1 MSKEKKLIKEVNQAL
16 KNSTILRKNE
26 NFIDR
31 ISYMKNNMK
40 YNKAYNYNKQ
50 KKIDYFL
57 SKFKDYRDNWIDQPN
72 GCVEKNYYPTI
83 LKKKYHSLIN

>member
-1 MSKEKKLIKEVNQAL
+1 
-16 KNSTILRKNE
+16 
-26 NFIDR
+26 
-31 ISYMKNNMK
+31 MKNNMK

-72 GCVEKNYYPTI
+72 GCVEKKLLSND
-83 LKKKYHSLIN
+83 LKKKKSLLIMILKFCFL

>member
-1 MSKEKKLIKEVNQAL
+1 MKTLLIN
-16 KNSTILRKNE
+16 
-26 NFIDR
+26 
-31 ISYMKNNMK
+31 SYMKNNMK

-72 GCVEKNYYPTI
+72 GCVEKKLLSND